1 MTVANGFWIRPYEQD
16 DFPAIAAYCL
26 PEEQAIY
33 TSLPVDVVAVSQANA
48 EQRAF
53 VVYDSGTLV
62 GCFALSVPKG
72 GKPYYAHERSVLF
85 QSFSIDSRQQKQGYA
100 FRTLREL
107 PNMARQYYPEADEV
121 ILTVH
126 HTNIPA
132 ITLYQKAGFVDR
144 GERFAGEH
152 GEEWIFHL
160 ALHKDRQGRKAA
172 DRGYTSEIG

>member
-53 VVYDSGTLV
+53 VVY
-62 GCFALSVPKG
+62 
-72 GKPYYAHERSVLF
+72 
-85 QSFSIDSRQQKQGYA
+85 
-100 FRTLREL
+100 
-107 PNMARQYYPEADEV
+107 
-121 ILTVH
+121 
-126 HTNIPA
+126 
-132 ITLYQKAGFVDR
+132 
-144 GERFAGEH
+144 

-160 ALHKDRQGRKAA
+160 ALPKDR
-172 DRGYTSEIG
+172 